1 MNEVLALK
9 MFQMYKK
16 PLLCLIQILLTNKH
30 NYKHLSLNLKIQSS
44 VAAQRKDIEL
54 WKWEFPIIL
63 IFTFKSP

>member
-54 WKWEFPIIL
+54 
-63 IFTFKSP
+63 